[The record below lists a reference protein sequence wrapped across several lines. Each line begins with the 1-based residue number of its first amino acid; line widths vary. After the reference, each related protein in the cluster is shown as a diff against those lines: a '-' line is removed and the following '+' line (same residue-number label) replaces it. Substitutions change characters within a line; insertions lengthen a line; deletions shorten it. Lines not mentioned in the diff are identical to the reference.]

1 MEKLYKGIYKFSEG
15 YYKKKKPFFENL
27 EKGQNPTVLFITCS
41 DSRIDPNLVTNSD
54 PGELFILRNVGNII
68 PPYNAVSDKNSV
80 AAAIEFAIEGLK
92 IRDII
97 VCGHSN
103 CGAMKALYEKEAFF
117 EKMPHLKNWISFANE
132 IKFNLKDVSNAE
144 LKRKTEEQNVLFQ
157 MKNLTTYPIVAELFE
172 KKELRLYAWYYEIGT
187 GKVYEFAPEE
197 KKFKA
202 IEALKNDLA

>member
-15 YYKKKKPFFENL
+15 YYKKKKTFFENL

-41 DSRIDPNLVTNSD
+41 DSRIDPNLVTNSE

-80 AAAIEFAIEGLK
+80 AAAIEFALEGLK

-97 VCGHSN
+97 VCGHSD
-103 CGAMKALYEKEAFF
+103 CGAMKAVYMGEPFF
-117 EKMPHLKNWISFANE
+117 KKMPHLKNWISFANG
-132 IKFNLKDVSNAE
+132 IKDDLKNISSAE
-144 LKRKTEEQNVLFQ
+144 FQRKTEEQNVLFQ
-157 MKNLTTYPIVAELFE
+157 MKNLTTYPIVSELFE

-187 GKVYEFAPEE
+187 GKVYEFVPEE
-197 KKFKA
+197 KIFKT
-202 IEALKNDLA
+202 IEAFKK